1 MNPTLRTLREL
12 VSLSAEPLGWSC
24 TLTASISILRAA
36 IHTRLFVLELHA
48 LEHRLVSW
56 LKTLEIAPPG
66 QRIRRG
72 SLALWCLSLR
82 DTATPF
88 QRALPADFHALQATI
103 VRMNVTAWL
112 SLFSACVVEP
122 GRRRLGR
129 SPQALQPDG

>member
-56 LKTLEIAPPG
+56 LKTLEL
-66 QRIRRG
+66 RLRRNEYEEEA
-72 SLALWCLSLR
+72 S
-82 DTATPF
+82 PF
-88 QRALPADFHALQATI
+88 G
-103 VRMNVTAWL
+103 VT
-112 SLFSACVVEP
+112 
-122 GRRRLGR
+122 R
-129 SPQALQPDG
+129 